1 MMNMHA
7 GIPKAQ
13 LMAGDAMNR
22 ALTRMAHEMMEQL
35 MPLENVVLVGIRRR
49 GVPLAQRLSD
59 IIEKYEHVRI
69 PVGEVDIAMY
79 RDDRDPAQLNVEVQ
93 EKHLPVD
100 VTGKVVVLVDDV
112 LHTGRTVRA
121 AMDAILDQ
129 GRAARI
135 CLAVLIDRGHREL
148 PIRADFVGKNEKFVE
163 FVKGVAAVVAKEKPA
178 DMDALMAAP
187 YGNGRTVQEEQQEM
201 VLVIGENIK
210 VRRFARYDKGTSIAY
225 VHMGGRIAV
234 LMNLEVGAGF
244 EKNPA
249 VEELGKDLAMQVA
262 ALNPQFLDKS
272 EVSEEFI
279 ENEKR
284 VRLAQAK
291 EDPKNASKPDAIIE
305 KIVMGGLAKYYKEI
319 CLMQQPFVK
328 DDKVSVEDHV
338 AAVAK
343 ELGTTIKV
351 NCYTRFEKGE
361 GIEKRQDDLAA
372 EVAKLVK

>member
-1 MMNMHA
+1 MGFTAADVKNLREMTGVGMMDC
-7 GIPKAQ
+7 KK
-13 LMAGDAMNR
+13 
-22 ALTRMAHEMMEQL
+22 ALTEADG
-35 MPLENVVLVGIRRR
+35 N
-49 GVPLAQRLSD
+49 
-59 IIEKYEHVRI
+59 IEKAVEWLREKGLAAAQKKAGRI
-69 PVGEVDIAMY
+69 AAEGMAYAWVCPECGVGSI
-79 RDDRDPAQLNVEVQ
+79 VEVNA
-93 EKHLPVD
+93 ES
-100 VTGKVVVLVDDV
+100 
-112 LHTGRTVRA
+112 
-121 AMDAILDQ
+121 
-129 GRAARI
+129 
-135 CLAVLIDRGHREL
+135 
-148 PIRADFVGKNEKFVE
+148 DFVAKNDLFVE
-163 FVKGVAAVVAKEKPA
+163 YVHNVAKVVAKDDPA
-178 DMDALMAAP
+178 DLDALFACKYP
-187 YGNGRTVQEEQQEM
+187 NSDKTVLEEQNDK

-210 VRRFARYDKGTSIAY
+210 VRRFARYSEGTNVAY

-234 LMNLEVGAGF
+234 LMNLEVGEGF
-244 EKNPA
+244 ENNDA
-249 VEELGKDLAMQVA
+249 VVELGKDLAMQVA

-319 CLMQQPFVK
+319 CLLQQPFVK

-343 ELGTTIKV
+343 QLGTTIKV

>member
-1 MMNMHA
+1 MGFTAADVKNLREMTGVGMMDCK
-7 GIPKAQ
+7 KA
-13 LMAGDAMNR
+13 
-22 ALTRMAHEMMEQL
+22 
-35 MPLENVVLVGIRRR
+35 
-49 GVPLAQRLSD
+49 LAEAD
-59 IIEKYEHVRI
+59 GNIEKAVEWLREKGLAAAQKKAGRI
-69 PVGEVDIAMY
+69 AAEGMAYAWVCPECGVGSI
-79 RDDRDPAQLNVEVQ
+79 VEVNA
-93 EKHLPVD
+93 ES
-100 VTGKVVVLVDDV
+100 
-112 LHTGRTVRA
+112 
-121 AMDAILDQ
+121 
-129 GRAARI
+129 
-135 CLAVLIDRGHREL
+135 
-148 PIRADFVGKNEKFVE
+148 DFVAKNDLFVDY
-163 FVKGVAAVVAKEKPA
+163 VYKVAQVVAKDAPA
-178 DMDALMAAP
+178 DLDALMACKYP
-187 YGNGRTVQEEQQEM
+187 ESEKTVLEEQNDK

-210 VRRFARYDKGTSIAY
+210 VRRFARYTEGTSVAY

-249 VEELGKDLAMQVA
+249 VVELGKDLAMQVA

-291 EDPKNASKPDAIIE
+291 EDPKNAKKPDAIIE
-305 KIVMGGLAKYYKEI
+305 KIVVGGLSKYYKEI

-328 DDKVSVEDHV
+328 DDKSSVEEHV